1 MSALQNLTTSLLHFA
16 SATLTRQG
24 AKKFVEASRDI
35 ETLQR
40 NILKDT
46 LAQVVGSESARKHS
60 LTADMSVEDF
70 QKNVPITDYDYWHDM
85 IVEQQKTGKPMLST
99 ASCDRYQPTSGST
112 SKIKWIPYTRPFLD
126 QADEA
131 ISPWM
136 SDLYANFPGIK
147 KGRHYW
153 SLSWVPSDLRDA
165 VSDSINDDL
174 QLLPWWKRLFMAGTM
189 AVPEGVSRAESSEES
204 FFATSCYLV
213 AATDLS
219 FISVWS
225 PTFAMSLLQMM
236 QEHRE
241 KIAQVLDTGAWV
253 APFDSLKD
261 LQAPVNK
268 QAAAYLRQWDGEVT
282 PAFTKAIWPKLA
294 LISSWD
300 TSSSKGWAEK
310 LHALFP
316 HSGFQGKGLFAT
328 EGVVTFPMGDDYP
341 LAASSHFYEFE
352 DLDTNEIICSWDLK
366 QGMRVRPIMTTGNGL
381 LRYATKDML
390 EVTGFINECPALRF
404 ISRIDGVDMVGEKL
418 SPDSAVKLIDHF
430 SGVKGMSPVT
440 LLALPSS
447 DVRSKP
453 LYALLCNGGSEAEAA
468 RDELSALLE
477 EQLCQHFHYKLARE
491 LGQLGH
497 AEMLIVPD
505 AMEVYTEHKIAGGMV
520 AGNIKIEP
528 LVLWQS
534 DQLPTAIRAI
544 LQNSNAAEAGDR
556 KSVV

>member
-16 SATLTRQG
+16 SATLTRKG
-24 AKKFVEASRDI
+24 AKKFIDASHDI
-35 ETLQR
+35 ESVQR
-40 NILKDT
+40 DILKDT
-46 LAQVVGSESARKHS
+46 LAMVMGAESAKKHGLDANMS
-60 LTADMSVEDF
+60 LEDF
-70 QKNVPITDYDYWHDM
+70 RKQVPITTYDYWHDM
-85 IVEQQKTGKPMLST
+85 IVEQQKSGQPMLTTS
-99 ASCDRYQPTSGST
+99 SCDRYQPTSGST

-153 SLSWVPSDLRDA
+153 SLSWVPSDLREQ

-189 AVPEGVSRAESSEES
+189 AVPEGVSLAQSSDES

-213 AATDLS
+213 ACTDLS
-219 FISVWS
+219 FMSVWS

-241 KIAQVLDTGAWV
+241 KIAEVLETGQWV

-261 LQAPVNK
+261 LEPPKNAA
-268 QAAAYLRQWDGEVT
+268 AAAYMRRWDGAIT
-282 PAFTKAIWPKLA
+282 PEFTKAIWPNLA

-310 LHALFP
+310 LQAIFP

-328 EGVVTFPMGDDYP
+328 EGVVTFPMGAEYP
-341 LAASSHFYEFE
+341 LAFTSHFYEFE
-352 DLDTNEIICSWDLK
+352 DLDTEDILCAWELK
-366 QGMRVRPIMTTGNGL
+366 EGMRVRPIMTTGNGL
-381 LRYATKDML
+381 LRYQTKDML
-390 EVTGFINECPALRF
+390 LVTGFINQCPCLRF

-430 SGVKGMSPVT
+430 SGVKGLSPVT
-440 LLALPSS
+440 LIALPSS
-447 DVRSKP
+447 DVRAKP
-453 LYALLCNGGSEAEAA
+453 MYALLCSGGDAALAA
-468 RDELSALLE
+468 RDDLCKQLE
-477 EQLCQHFHYKLARE
+477 EQLCQHFHYQLARE

-528 LVLWQS
+528 LALWPSEHQ
-534 DQLPTAIRAI
+534 PETVRRI
-544 LQNSNAAEAGDR
+544 LSESTPAEANA
-556 KSVV
+556 